1 MESGEGRLSY
11 SSSAVRRPGPP
22 PAGDGDTRPELADVG
37 RLARRL
43 LRQVVGAA
51 RAEENSIWHLLAGH
65 LGPGVATL
73 PVASGY
79 WPQYDQV
86 NVQAGLEAWLA
97 EPGRSHEIAGLT
109 RFHHTMFGLADLAQ
123 PGHGRFGH
131 GLGLGS
137 VSTDM
142 LPSGPGAPPPPSP
155 PLPPSPV
162 PHPPPPPPPLLP

>member
-11 SSSAVRRPGPP
+11 SSTAVRRPGPP

-97 EPGRSHEIAGLT
+97 DPGRSHEIAGLT
-109 RFHHTMFGLADLAQ
+109 RFHHTMRSEEHTSELQSRRDLVCRLLLEKKKLQGKGHCSPSRVIVRDRNRHRSPAD
-123 PGHGRFGH
+123 
-131 GLGLGS
+131 
-137 VSTDM
+137 
-142 LPSGPGAPPPPSP
+142 
-155 PLPPSPV
+155 
-162 PHPPPPPPPLLP
+162 